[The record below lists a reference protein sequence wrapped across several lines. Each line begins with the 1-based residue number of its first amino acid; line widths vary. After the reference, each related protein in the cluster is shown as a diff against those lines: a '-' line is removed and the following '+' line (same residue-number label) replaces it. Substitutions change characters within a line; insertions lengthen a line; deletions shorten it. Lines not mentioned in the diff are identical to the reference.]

1 MAVYKS
7 KKITGTDLNTLLT
20 NLKKSRY
27 FQYSNF
33 IVNRSFYKSKKPY
46 LKIKKVATS

>member
-27 FQYSNF
+27 FNYGSTIPPFNM
-33 IVNRSFYKSKKPY
+33 YKSKKPY

>member
-20 NLKKSRY
+20 NLKKVRY
-27 FQYSNF
+27 FNYGAL
-33 IVNRSFYKSKKPY
+33 IVNYSFYKSRKPY
-46 LKIKKVATS
+46 LKIKKV